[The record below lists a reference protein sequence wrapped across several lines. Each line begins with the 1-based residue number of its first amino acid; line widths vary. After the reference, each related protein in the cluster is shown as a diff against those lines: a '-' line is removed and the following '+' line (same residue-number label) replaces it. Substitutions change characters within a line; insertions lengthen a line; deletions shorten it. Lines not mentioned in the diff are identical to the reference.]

1 MARGGKMPLPSLRKS
16 SNPATVRSPFGRE
29 APDARSRGG
38 VPSEPRVP
46 DSDAEGGRTRPPL
59 RHTHQQ
65 GPGWGTQ
72 WAAQWGG
79 AVPEDSLPGQKP
91 LLSAWRG
98 VGGACIGPLPP
109 PAGFSA
115 VMNPHGTELCLAYI
129 FGIQGFSPVGFGQ
142 NLAG

>member
-1 MARGGKMPLPSLRKS
+1 MPLPSLRKS

-46 DSDAEGGRTRPPL
+46 NSDTEGGRTGPPPQ
-59 RHTHQQ
+59 HTPQQ

-91 LLSAWRG
+91 LLSAW
-98 VGGACIGPLPP
+98 GGGRSAEASVPCPRLQLLCCHE
-109 PAGFSA
+109 PAW
-115 VMNPHGTELCLAYI
+115 N
-129 FGIQGFSPVGFGQ
+129 
-142 NLAG
+142 